1 MEQSEKSLKEQ
12 FAEEEARLTPEE
24 LERLKH
30 AKEEL
35 MAKWLIIGGFWGAV
49 IGALVG
55 HFLLDTDWM
64 TGIYTGLPVGLLAGV
79 AGGWIFGA
87 LEKAMLLEHV
97 GHYARPE
104 QDGEQDAPQ
113 ELDDAQPAPAQPD
126 TQDTADAGQAE
137 DAAQ

>member
-1 MEQSEKSLKEQ
+1 MEPNEKSLKEQ
-12 FAEEEARLTPEE
+12 FAEEEAKLTSEE
-24 LERLKH
+24 KERLKR

-49 IGALVG
+49 LGALIG
-55 HFLLDTDWM
+55 HYLLDTTWL
-64 TGIYTGLPVGLLAGV
+64 TGIYTGLPLGLMAGV

-104 QDGEQDAPQ
+104 EPQ
-113 ELDDAQPAPAQPD
+113 PPQNKE
-126 TQDTADAGQAE
+126 
-137 DAAQ
+137 